1 MRALMRSIAFAL
13 LIGLGVCNLG
23 ACTHMPSKAE
33 KAEASKAAAGSAYA
47 AAIADAARPQ
57 ADKDRDA
64 DRKPADML
72 TFANVK
78 PGEKIGELL
87 PGGGYF
93 SRIFSKAV
101 GPTGKVYAIAP
112 VAQLGR
118 FKAISDD
125 KTDYP
130 NIAVVTV
137 AGAGFKAPEPLDLVW
152 TSQNY
157 HDLKNLPAPFDISAY
172 NKAIYDALKPGGLYI
187 VLDHSAKPDAAA
199 DVTSKLHRI
208 QQDVV
213 KKEVTAAG
221 FTFVAEDNALRNPAD
236 TREKMVFDPSLRG
249 RTDQFVMK
257 FRKPG

>member
-1 MRALMRSIAFAL
+1 MRALMRSTAFAL
-13 LIGLGVCNLG
+13 LIGLGASMG

-33 KAEASKAAAGSAYA
+33 KAEAGKAAAGSAYA
-47 AAIADAARPQ
+47 AAIADATRPQ

-64 DRKPADML
+64 DRKPVEML
-72 TFANVK
+72 TFAGVK

-101 GPTGKVYAIAP
+101 GPNGKVYAMAP
-112 VAQLGR
+112 AGQLVR
-118 FKAISDD
+118 FKAIADD
-125 KTDYP
+125 KANYP
-130 NIAVVTV
+130 NVQAVPIE
-137 AGAGFKAPEPLDLVW
+137 GAGLKAPEPLDLVW

-157 HDLKNLPAPFDISAY
+157 HDLKNLPAPFDINAY
-172 NKAIYDALKPGGLYI
+172 NKSIYDALKPGGLYI
-187 VLDHSAKPDAAA
+187 VLDHSAKPDAAP
-199 DVTSKLHRI
+199 DVTNKLHRI

-249 RTDQFVMK
+249 KTDQFVMK
-257 FRKPG
+257 FKKP